1 MKAKRSKGSGLE
13 QACSPRN
20 SLVYFPWGCIIN
32 RLGLDL
38 EGFFIWLDPEEFFIT
53 WLDCPVMWPG
63 LTLQFQKS
71 QLFKWWGLHMR
82 RLKKTARSVSFNF
95 RGKSRGSVST
105 HHILEV
111 SDGFRYIVPST
122 NGEKRLG
129 ADDSA
134 GDYGILHPR
143 FCKKNLAMATWA
155 PHKLEVYPL
164 TNRCGQLFFLF
175 TRLNMVKSWNPK
187 MCCFPVYILAQS
199 QHKIWI
205 KSNKHISHRIHVC
218 CIW

>member
-95 RGKSRGSVST
+95 RGKSRGSVSRNPL
-105 HHILEV
+105 HIR
-111 SDGFRYIVPST
+111 GFR
-122 NGEKRLG
+122 
-129 ADDSA
+129 
-134 GDYGILHPR
+134 
-143 FCKKNLAMATWA
+143 W
-155 PHKLEVYPL
+155 
-164 TNRCGQLFFLF
+164 
-175 TRLNMVKSWNPK
+175 
-187 MCCFPVYILAQS
+187 FPVHCPFNQWGKMSWCWWFCWGLWDSSPKVLQKEPGYGDLGTP
-199 QHKIWI
+199 
-205 KSNKHISHRIHVC
+205 
-218 CIW
+218 